1 MIQRLADKPRQEVR
15 ILRPYKGQQE
25 RFLSSSADIT
35 IGGGA
40 AGGGKSHLLL
50 MNPLRHVHRR
60 GFECAT
66 FRRQST
72 QITAGG
78 GLWDMSVEMYT
89 PFGARSKETPRHT
102 WTFPSGAKLTF
113 DHLQYEKSVKSWDGS
128 QLALIQ
134 FDELQHFSDTQF
146 FYMLSR
152 NRTTCGIRPY
162 MSASCNPDP
171 DSFLVNLLAYWI
183 DGDGFPIDERCGQ
196 LRYFVRREGEILW
209 FNNPEEVKES
219 YPTDYEKGVLQPK
232 SLTFIKFML
241 DDNEALRDDPDYNAS
256 LDALFDYE
264 RKRLKLGNWFAR
276 PSAGELFKTTYWKF
290 MPDDE
295 IPRQDKFKR
304 LVRYWDR
311 ASTMPSDKNSD
322 PDYTVGCLIG
332 LTKEDKVVILDI
344 RRGRYEPH
352 DVEQLIKATAM
363 QDGPLVELWQEQ
375 DPGSAGKLEKEYYT
389 KQLMGYNLHWN
400 NKRKSKLTYWRPL
413 ASQLKAGN
421 VYLARG
427 SWNRS
432 FIDELG
438 GCTDGTQIGHDDQAD
453 AASGGFMTFFKL
465 LYNNGSAE
473 VMQNLR
479 YGE

>member
-1 MIQRLADKPRQEVR
+1 MINTIVDTPKSAQL

-50 MNPLRHVHRR
+50 MNPLRHTHRR

-89 PFGARSKETPRHT
+89 PFGAKSKETPRHT

-113 DHLQYEKSVKSWDGS
+113 DHLQYEKSVKAWDGS

-134 FDELQHFSDTQF
+134 FDELQHFSETQF
-146 FYMLSR
+146 FYMMSR

-171 DSFLVNLLAYWI
+171 DSFLVHFLGWWI
-183 DGDGFPIDERCGQ
+183 DEEGFPIDERCGQ
-196 LRYFVRREGEILW
+196 LRYFVRRDGELIW
-209 FNNPEEVKES
+209 FDNPRQCAEA
-219 YPTDYEKGVLQPK
+219 YPSDYAKGKLSPK
-232 SLTFIKFML
+232 SVTFIKFML
-241 DDNEALRDDPDYNAS
+241 EDNDALKDDPDYNAS

-276 PSAGELFKTTYWKF
+276 PSAGELFKTHYWKF
-290 MPDDE
+290 IEAEDVP
-295 IPRQDKFKR
+295 PLKKFR
-304 LVRYWDR
+304 RIVRYWDR
-311 ASTMPSDKNSD
+311 AASLVSEKNSD

-332 LTKEDKVVILDI
+332 LTMDGRVIIMDI
-344 RRGRYEPH
+344 RRGRMEPH
-352 DVEQLIKATAM
+352 DVEQLINSTAIM
-363 QDGPLVELWQEQ
+363 DGREVELWQEQ
-375 DPGSAGKLEKEYYT
+375 DPGAAGKHEREYYT
-389 KQLMGYNLHWN
+389 KQLMGFNLHWN
-400 NKRKSKLTYWRPL
+400 VKRTSKLAYWRPF
-413 ASQLKAGN
+413 ASQVKAGN
-421 VYLARG
+421 VYLQRG
-427 SWNRS
+427 SWNRA
-432 FIDELG
+432 FIDELAG
-438 GCTDGTQIGHDDQAD
+438 VTDGTQTGHDDQAD
-453 AASGGFMTFFKL
+453 ASSGGFMTFAGQLSKDSEL
-465 LYNNGSAE
+465 AKITKN
-473 VMQNLR
+473 MR
-479 YGE
+479 I